1 MVSIRPVRASI
12 LKPRGLFSREG
23 RIGPYQ
29 RMRLDAIDTAR
40 ELLPASLTEI
50 QSKLKIFRHSVVN
63 YGHDIQF
70 IKQKHND
77 AVLNG
82 KVASTEAEVRTLLN
96 NFNSLITIA
105 KQLALEPEIDSV
117 FEAVLEGVK
126 ELGFSRGFLYR
137 YDTASGLLQIKSSI
151 NPEDIKD
158 SRYLEPTDPRS
169 ISDTPKMTAIEKKE
183 IVVVP
188 NRIDNR
194 PPEIIIPLVIQG
206 EVVGLLK
213 VDNNERKPLFDPA
226 VNPETIK
233 TILMTFANLAG
244 AAKRTASTFR
254 EREEL
259 IDKQKEMI
267 QKLENA
273 KDRIEELLNLA
284 RIHTMARNVGHV
296 LGNNMVIVTGL
307 FEMIERKLER
317 ASLNIEADLKNLK
330 IDEPTRLL
338 LKTFVFDVL
347 EIFSSKK
354 SLMYDAAGK
363 LEKVS
368 ARLEPFLEPISMDIV
383 TYDVHSLINQAVE
396 AVHIFAVENDI
407 EFNLPDLGNPL
418 LAKVTNSMWEPI
430 YHLIENSID
439 AIKIKRKQAGEDFAG
454 KVVVRT
460 YKLEKEKKIRIEIE
474 DNGNGIPKDIIEQI
488 SDPFFFSDDKDFT
501 KNTGLGLSFAK
512 LIIEKTGGSLGIM
525 SKPGSSTNVIIE
537 FPSAD

>member
-1 MVSIRPVRASI
+1 MVSIRPLRAST

-23 RIGPYQ
+23 RIGPWQ

-40 ELLPASLTEI
+40 ELLPSRFAAARA
-50 QSKLKIFRHSVVN
+50 KLDIFRCSVVN
-63 YGHDIQF
+63 YGHDLQF
-70 IKQKHND
+70 IKEKHSD

-82 KVASTEAEVRTLLN
+82 KVAPTEVEIRTLLS

-137 YDTASGLLQIKSSI
+137 YDTRSGLLQIKSSI

-158 SRYLEPTDPRS
+158 SRYLEPIDPGS
-169 ISDTPKMTAIEKKE
+169 ISDTPKVTAIEKRE
-183 IVVVP
+183 LVVIS

-194 PPEIIIPLVIQG
+194 PPEIIIPLVVQG

-233 TILMTFANLAG
+233 TILMMFANLAG
-244 AAKRTASTFR
+244 AAKRTASTFK
-254 EREEL
+254 ERGEL
-259 IDKQKEMI
+259 ICEQKEMI
-267 QKLENA
+267 RKLENA

-284 RIHTMARNVGHV
+284 RILTIVRNVGHV
-296 LGNNMVIVTGL
+296 LGNNMGIITNL
-307 FEMIERKLER
+307 FEMIELKLER
-317 ASLNIEADLKNLK
+317 ASSQIDGDLKHLK
-330 IDEPTRLL
+330 IDEPARVL
-338 LKTFVFDVL
+338 LKAFVSDIL
-347 EIFSSKK
+347 EIFSSKRP
-354 SLMYDAAGK
+354 LIYDAAGK

-396 AVHIFAVENDI
+396 AVHIFAVENNI
-407 EFNLPDLGNPL
+407 EFDLPDLDKPL

-439 AIKIKRKQAGEDFAG
+439 AIKIKRKQAGEDFMG
-454 KVVVRT
+454 KVVIRT
-460 YKLEKEKKIRIEIE
+460 YALEKEKKIRVEIE
-474 DNGNGIPKDIIEQI
+474 DNGNGIPKDILEQI
-488 SDPFFFSDDKDFT
+488 SDPFFFSNDKDYT
-501 KNTGLGLSFAK
+501 RNVGLGLSFAK

-525 SKPGSSTNVIIE
+525 SKPGISTTVIIE